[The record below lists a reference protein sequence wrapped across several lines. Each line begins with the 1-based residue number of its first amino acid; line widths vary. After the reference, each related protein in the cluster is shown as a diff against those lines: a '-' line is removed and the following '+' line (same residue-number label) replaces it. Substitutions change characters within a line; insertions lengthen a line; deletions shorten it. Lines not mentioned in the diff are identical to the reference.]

1 MPEKLR
7 EIIDPLIES
16 LKKYTSISEY
26 TKDTLKNQIS
36 AFGIWT
42 ELNNLADC
50 LGSPVAL
57 KEDSAEE
64 LKVKIITEV
73 QKLRPKSISEAL
85 QSLPRSKPNSDES
98 EIHLD
103 QKKAII

>member
-42 ELNNLADC
+42 ELNNLAYS
-50 LGSPVAL
+50 LGSPFAL
-57 KEDSAEE
+57 TEESAEE
-64 LKVKIITEV
+64 FKDNIIKVV
-73 QKLRPKSISEAL
+73 QELRPKSISEAL